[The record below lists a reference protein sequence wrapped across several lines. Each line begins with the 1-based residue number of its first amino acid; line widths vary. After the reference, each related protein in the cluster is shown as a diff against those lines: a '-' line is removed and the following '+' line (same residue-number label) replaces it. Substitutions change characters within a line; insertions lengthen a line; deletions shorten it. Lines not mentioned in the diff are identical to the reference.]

1 MKRVLFVSLWIL
13 TAAMVCSAQATF
25 YFPHIANG
33 VLGGTIW
40 KTTVLLTNPAA
51 SGVASGTITFNQDN
65 PNAGL
70 AGSPFNVSFTDEVG
84 TPTTGTIT
92 FSIAAGQTKKY
103 VSTGTGGYSPGFATV
118 STSAGTVSGTAIFS
132 EFDLGGRLIA
142 EAGVPQ
148 AAALPRQAIF
158 VDTIGGYN
166 IAVAYANPGTSAA
179 NVTFNL
185 LDSSAAMVASTS
197 QLLGPGNHVA
207 TFTSGIFPSIG
218 PLAGTMQ
225 VVSNVPIPTIALR
238 FDPVFTIFTTLP
250 PVTIASLVN
259 PAIEWLQARPWLAPL
274 SSVARLLGAFDRRL
288 G

>member
-51 SGVASGTITFNQDN
+51 SGAASGTITFNQDN
-65 PNAGL
+65 PTAGQ

-103 VSTGTGGYSPGFATV
+103 VSTGTGGYSPGFGTV